1 MHVPSRLVIIGS
13 GETAPTMMKVHRE
26 LLRDA
31 RDPLLIDT
39 PFGFQ
44 ANADD
49 LSEKITEYFR
59 DSVGSSLA
67 VARWR
72 RRDDPVV
79 ERERS
84 LSLLERTNYSFSGP
98 GSPSYALHQWRDT
111 PVPAAL
117 LGIVQRGG
125 TVVMGSA
132 AAVTVGSHAIPVY
145 EIYKVGADPY
155 WEQGLD
161 LLGALTGIRAAVV
174 PHYDNREGGRH
185 DTRFCYLGESRLIGM
200 EAELPEGT
208 GIFGVDEH
216 TAVVI
221 DIDAGTVQ
229 VQGAG
234 ALNLRSHGVTTLI
247 PAGDAVD
254 LGDVAAL
261 ITGKSAT
268 HTVSDRKDRVQLGSQ
283 TTRSERGDATAP
295 SLREAALLARQSFDE
310 YITAGDAD
318 GALTAC
324 LELEDAIHKWSADTL
339 QSDDIDVARRTFRAM
354 IVDLAGAAVAG
365 LRDDR
370 ETLGP
375 LVDIALELRTLA
387 RDERNFAQSDL
398 IRDRLSAAG
407 IEVRDTPDG
416 QTWELHT
423 P

>member
-1 MHVPSRLVIIGS
+1 MI
-13 GETAPTMMKVHRE
+13 KVHRE
-26 LLRDA
+26 LLTGA
-31 RDPLLIDT
+31 NHPLLIDT

-59 DSVGSSLA
+59 DSVGASLS

-72 RRDDPVV
+72 RRDDPVP

-84 LSLLERTNYSFSGP
+84 LSLLERTDYSFSGP

-111 PVPAAL
+111 PIPGAL
-117 LGIVQRGG
+117 TGIVQRGG

-132 AAVTVGSHAIPVY
+132 AAVTVGSYAIPVY

-161 LLGALTGIRAAVV
+161 LLGTLTGINAAVI

-185 DTRFCYLGESRLIGM
+185 DTRFCYLGESRLITM
-200 EAELPEGT
+200 EAELPDGT

-221 DIDAGTVQ
+221 DIDAGTVH
-229 VQGAG
+229 VHGAG
-234 ALNLRSHGVTTLI
+234 SLNLRSEGETTVI
-247 PAGDAVD
+247 PAGDFVELAE
-254 LGDVAAL
+254 VAAL

-268 HTVSDRKDRVQLGSQ
+268 RSVRNRTDSATPRDQGDPIDRSSD
-283 TTRSERGDATAP
+283 AAP
-295 SLREAALLARQSFDE
+295 SLRDEALLARRSFDE
-310 YITAGDAD
+310 CIASGDAD

-339 QSDDIDVARRTFRAM
+339 QSDDIDVARRTLRAM

-375 LVDIALELRTLA
+375 LVDVALELRTLA
-387 RDERNFAQSDL
+387 RTERNFAQSDL

-407 IEVRDTPDG
+407 IEVRDTPEG
-416 QTWELHT
+416 QTWELRA